1 MADSAQCAM
10 AAAVAIMHG
19 TIAILALEEVA
30 ARATDSETA
39 EALHKVA
46 EALAMQNHAMGLLL
60 ARLDEIER
68 RWWWWPWL

>member
-1 MADSAQCAM
+1 MADSAQCTM

-30 ARATDSETA
+30 RTADDDTA
-39 EALHKVA
+39 EALRKVA

-60 ARLDEIER
+60 ARIDELER
-68 RWWWWPWL
+68 RWWFW